1 MTKSI
6 LYSLLL
12 AVLTV
17 TTGYSQKFGYCN
29 STALLTGIPEVKQAD
44 SELQG
49 FQTQLQK
56 RGQEMVQALQAR
68 ADELKRKV
76 EQGTISPKDQ
86 ETQSAKL
93 AEEEATISKYE
104 QEVYQKLATKR
115 QELYQPILDRV
126 NEAMKA
132 VAVDNGFTFV
142 FDTNANVLLYADES
156 LDVTKLVKAKLGIAE

>member
-6 LYSLLL
+6 LFSLLL
-12 AVLTV
+12 ATLMVS
-17 TTGYSQKFGYCN
+17 TGYSQKFGYCN
-29 STALLTGIPEVKQAD
+29 STALLLEVPEVKEAD

-49 FQTQLQK
+49 FQTQLTK
-56 RGQEMVQALQAR
+56 KGQEMVQALQAK
-68 ADELKRKV
+68 ADELKRKID
-76 EQGTISPKDQ
+76 QGTISPKDQ

-93 AEEEATISKYE
+93 AEEEAAISKYE
-104 QEVYQKLATKR
+104 QEVYQKLSTKR

-132 VAVDNGFTFV
+132 VAVENGFVFV

-156 LDVTKLVKAKLGIAE
+156 LDVTKLVKEKLAAPK